1 MRVCKVSAVQT
12 TIEIG
17 RIIKAK
23 SAQILVLISWAIVS
37 LVSLPFAAK
46 VNQELDTT
54 TTLVGSESAGVETDL
69 RQRFRSPFA
78 KLALLRMT
86 GAPTPLGTEGRS
98 VLQQASEAVKK
109 VPGVQGVASYV
120 DRDDSLFV
128 LEDGSSL
135 LIVGLDAGKNNT
147 ESDDLMR
154 SLKRATDEFQ
164 LHLRTTYPQL
174 AFRWTGEALVN
185 ADLRRLS
192 AASTRA
198 AELTVFPLTLVV
210 LLVAF
215 RGLAAAAL
223 PLLSGAVTILVSLG
237 LLTVLNRVWPVSIIV
252 VSIISMVG
260 LGLSIDYALLIVSR
274 YRELMAAGWRRTDA
288 VYETLEHA
296 GHTVIVSG
304 SAVAIGFAAMLFVP
318 VSDVRSIGLG
328 GLLVTTVAVLV
339 AISLLPTVLIRMD
352 ALIDAGRMATHV
364 KAATG
369 QTWRRWAT
377 WVSQNPLRVL
387 AFAGAPLLLLAAQA
401 LPLRVDLPRG
411 GWLPESADSV
421 RALHEIDAVAKG
433 NFGQTIY
440 LILDLPMG
448 SSIQQE
454 SGWRATSQLVR
465 HFARDP
471 RIQHVWA
478 ITTVIVKPL
487 AGPEILSQIPE
498 SVRDG
503 YITRDGRATVVQ
515 LLPKQNLAST
525 DAALMVREIRA
536 EDPRALTGLAGSR
549 LQVGGVPAFNVDYQE
564 RIVRSLAS
572 IAAVVICA
580 TLLVLSVTFRSVLV
594 PLKAVFLNM
603 LSVAASFG
611 AATLVFQSNCGS
623 RLLGL
628 PRPLVGGF
636 PIVPMLV
643 FCIVFGLS
651 MDYEVFLVARIA
663 DGRRAGL
670 SDAAALV
677 EGVAGMGRVITFA
690 AAIMIMIFCGF
701 VFGDF
706 ILIKILGFTLG
717 IAVLV
722 DATLIR
728 LAIGPALMQLA
739 GRWNWWPGRRYGGA
753 G

>member
-1 MRVCKVSAVQT
+1 VKYQF
-12 TIEIG
+12 
-17 RIIKAK
+17 IKAK
-23 SAQILVLISWAIVS
+23 SAQILVLIAWAIVS
-37 LVSLPFAAK
+37 LVSLPFAWK

-54 TTLVGSESAGVETDL
+54 TSLTGSESAAVETDL
-69 RQRFRSPFA
+69 RQRFKSPFA

-86 GAPTPLGTEGRS
+86 GAPTPLGAEGRS
-98 VLQQASEAVKK
+98 VLQQAAEAVKK

-135 LIVGLDAGKNNT
+135 LIVGLDAAKHNN

-154 SLKRATDEFQ
+154 NLRRATDEFQ
-164 LHLRTTYPQL
+164 MNLRGTYPQL

-192 AASTRA
+192 AASTRT
-198 AELTVFPLTLVV
+198 AELTVFPLTLMA

-237 LLTVLNRVWPVSIIV
+237 ILTLLNRIWPVSIIV

-274 YRELMAAGWRRTDA
+274 YREVMAAGSTRADA
-288 VYETLEHA
+288 VTETLKHA
-296 GHTVIVSG
+296 GRTVIASG

-328 GLLVTTVAVLV
+328 GLLVTTVAVLA
-339 AISLLPTVLIRMD
+339 AISLLPAVLIRMD
-352 ALIDAGRMATHV
+352 ALIDAGRMGKHRGAG
-364 KAATG
+364 AARS
-369 QTWRRWAT
+369 WRRWAT
-377 WVSQNPLRVL
+377 WVSQHPLRVL
-387 AFAGAPLLLLAAQA
+387 AVASAPLLLLAAQA

-411 GWLPESADSV
+411 GWLPDSADSV
-421 RALHEIDAVAKG
+421 RALHEIDAVARG

-440 LILDLPMG
+440 LVLDLPMG
-448 SSIQQE
+448 SNIQEE

-478 ITTVIVKPL
+478 ITTVNVKPL
-487 AGPEILSQIPE
+487 AGPEILRQIPQ

-503 YITRDGRATVVQ
+503 YITKDGRATVVQ
-515 LLPKQNLAST
+515 LLPKPTLGST

-536 EDPRALTGLAGSR
+536 EDPRTLTGLAGCR
-549 LQVGGVPAFNVDYQE
+549 LQVGGVPAFNIDYQD
-564 RIVRSLAS
+564 RIVRSLGS

-594 PLKAVFLNM
+594 PLKAVVLNM
-603 LSVAASFG
+603 LSVAASYG
-611 AATLVFQSNCGS
+611 AATLVFQSNFGS

-628 PRPLVGGF
+628 PRPLQGGF
-636 PIVPMLV
+636 PIVPVLV

-677 EGVAGMGRVITFA
+677 EGVASVGRVITFA
-690 AAIMIMIFCGF
+690 AAIMLMIFGGF

-717 IAVLV
+717 TAVLV

-739 GRWNWWPGRRYGGA
+739 GRWNWWPGRRESPAMPRRG
-753 G
+753 